1 MPNTQ
6 RPLFSRFPGNV
17 VAKPPCRMLN
27 ANMCGFFVK
36 GETEL
41 IQQYLDS
48 TLNSVPSE
56 NVRYECLSPY
66 TLLTFTDIEK
76 ISSLATGFAD
86 QGWMQE
92 TDIIIWLP
100 VAKKVNNK
108 IDHIYW
114 YPAFICVNNIYALIN
129 GINTWGYN
137 KYLCDY
143 VMPERGA
150 EPDFLSISVDA
161 FQPFS
166 GQTEMVKHLLMEVKQ
181 VSKGDE
187 SELTEFVDLVK
198 QAFDLLSAE
207 KSFFNFDYN
216 VLKQMMQG
224 FTHPQMDQIL
234 FKQFPDGEGENAVY
248 QAVMH
253 SPSIIKKVHSAK
265 LYTHQYDVTLHQV
278 DTFRLDQAFGI
289 RLGTQRALLPFSVLM
304 DFDQQ
309 AAFPLAESS

>member
-289 RLGTQRALLPFSVLM
+289 KLGTQRALLPFSVLM

>member
-166 GQTEMVKHLLMEVKQ
+166 GQTEMAKHLLMEVKQ

-289 RLGTQRALLPFSVLM
+289 KLGTQRALLPFSVLM